1 MSEPYPASS
10 RCLGT
15 FAGWVSP
22 PRNLNQT
29 SGIPPARGLNPFCES
44 TKSGADLEQGAV
56 GGAHGRI
63 REGSRLPLQ
72 GADIVNFEEGEG
84 LLAMQQWRWLDVDES
99 LGEIG
104 IRGEMLWRG
113 NQGRSDMHRLLGR
126 LTTHCHTD
134 FRTFCAIERVYFHC
148 GAFANAFS
156 DASGSFVGQQKPF
169 VFPLSCFQ
177 CQMNRCTN
185 CWFY

>member
-1 MSEPYPASS
+1 MQVKSFDLCYLYACLQLLGKLLILRAVAPLGNWGWEKEECPAFFGSWS
-10 RCLGT
+10 PFSPQGRFAPRDVWTLSCLLAMPW
-15 FAGWVSP
+15 FLCRLSLAPKEFKPNIWNSP
-22 PRNLNQT
+22 GL
-29 SGIPPARGLNPFCES
+29 GPAHLPPFCES

-104 IRGEMLWRG
+104 IRVEML
-113 NQGRSDMHRLLGR
+113 NLGGGG
-126 LTTHCHTD
+126 C
-134 FRTFCAIERVYFHC
+134 
-148 GAFANAFS
+148 
-156 DASGSFVGQQKPF
+156 
-169 VFPLSCFQ
+169 
-177 CQMNRCTN
+177 
-185 CWFY
+185 

>member
-1 MSEPYPASS
+1 MPWFLCRLNLAPEEFKPNI
-10 RCLGT
+10 
-15 FAGWVSP
+15 WNSP
-22 PRNLNQT
+22 LWC
-29 SGIPPARGLNPFCES
+29 LNPFCES

-104 IRGEMLWRG
+104 IKGEML
-113 NQGRSDMHRLLGR
+113 NLGGGG
-126 LTTHCHTD
+126 C
-134 FRTFCAIERVYFHC
+134 
-148 GAFANAFS
+148 
-156 DASGSFVGQQKPF
+156 
-169 VFPLSCFQ
+169 
-177 CQMNRCTN
+177 
-185 CWFY
+185 

>member
-1 MSEPYPASS
+1 MFTTFRQAVNIESCCPIREVRLRKRGMSGFFLEAGLLFHPKAGSHPEMSEPYPASS
-10 RCLGT
+10 RCLGS

-104 IRGEMLWRG
+104 IRVEML
-113 NQGRSDMHRLLGR
+113 NLGGGGCCGGGIKAG
-126 LTTHCHTD
+126 LTCTD
-134 FRTFCAIERVYFHC
+134 
-148 GAFANAFS
+148 
-156 DASGSFVGQQKPF
+156 
-169 VFPLSCFQ
+169 
-177 CQMNRCTN
+177 
-185 CWFY
+185 CWGG

>member
-1 MSEPYPASS
+1 MSGFFWKLVSFFTPRQVRPQ
-10 RCLGT
+10 RCLNPILPPRD
-15 FAGWVSP
+15 ALVPLQAESRP

-84 LLAMQQWRWLDVDES
+84 LLAMQQWWLLDVDES

-104 IRGEMLWRG
+104 IRVEML
-113 NQGRSDMHRLLGR
+113 NLGGGG
-126 LTTHCHTD
+126 C
-134 FRTFCAIERVYFHC
+134 
-148 GAFANAFS
+148 
-156 DASGSFVGQQKPF
+156 
-169 VFPLSCFQ
+169 
-177 CQMNRCTN
+177 
-185 CWFY
+185 